1 MKTHDTPTAVSR
13 TDTEDS
19 MNRCISPGWRLA
31 AIVLVGLNLRP
42 ALAAVGP
49 LLDMIQRATG
59 IGDGAASLLT
69 TIPILLMGVGALS
82 ARRLQRVTGI
92 AGGVWLGVVLIGFAC
107 ASRIGAQHAWV
118 LLASACCAG
127 IGIAM
132 VQALL
137 PGFVKTHFATRI
149 GGSMGVYSTSIM
161 GGAVLA
167 SVVAPFAAARWGWL
181 AALAGWVL
189 PAALAALA
197 WPLASRDGDAP
208 APGAALP
215 AWAAASTSM
224 AHARPS
230 RSPRAWRLAVFFGI
244 ATGAYTL
251 VLAWLPPYYMRLGW
265 SPTAAGGLLG
275 GVTLAEVVAGLTISA
290 TIDRLPDR
298 RPALHAAI
306 ASLLAGLL
314 VMLAAPQALALPA
327 ALLLGAGIGALF
339 PLSLIVTVDH
349 AATPADAA
357 SLTGFVQGV
366 GYLIAGLFPFAA
378 GVVRQHLAD
387 LSPAWVAM
395 ACLCVVLFA
404 LAAGF
409 APKFARR
416 VAGA

>member
-1 MKTHDTPTAVSR
+1 
-13 TDTEDS
+13 
-19 MNRCISPGWRLA
+19 MNRFTSPGWRLA

-69 TIPILLMGVGALS
+69 TIPILLMGLGALS

-92 AGGVWLGVVLIGFAC
+92 AGGVWLGVALIGLAC
-107 ASRIGAQHAWV
+107 VSRIGAQHAW
-118 LLASACCAG
+118 LLLVSACCAG
-127 IGIAM
+127 VGIAM

-137 PGFVKTHFATRI
+137 PGFVKAHFATRV
-149 GGSMGVYSTSIM
+149 GGAMGVYSTSIM

-181 AALAGWVL
+181 AALAGWAL
-189 PAALAALA
+189 PAAVAALA
-197 WPLASRDGDAP
+197 WPLASRGGDALAAGP
-208 APGAALP
+208 AS
-215 AWAAASTSM
+215 AST
-224 AHARPS
+224 AQPS
-230 RSPRAWRLAVFFGI
+230 RSPRAWRLALFFGI

-265 SPTAAGGLLG
+265 SPTAAGSLLG

-306 ASLLAGLL
+306 ASLFVGLL
-314 VMLAAPQALALPA
+314 VTLAAPETLALPA

-387 LSPAWVAM
+387 LTPAWVVM

-409 APKFARR
+409 APRFARQ
-416 VAGA
+416 VASA

>member
-1 MKTHDTPTAVSR
+1 
-13 TDTEDS
+13 
-19 MNRCISPGWRLA
+19 MNRFTSPGWRLA

-69 TIPILLMGVGALS
+69 TIPILLMGLGALS

-92 AGGVWLGVVLIGFAC
+92 AGGVWLGVALIGLAC
-107 ASRIGAQHAWV
+107 VSRVGAQHAWL

-127 IGIAM
+127 VGIAM

-137 PGFVKTHFATRI
+137 PGFVKAHFATRI
-149 GGSMGVYSTSIM
+149 GGAMGVYSTSIM

-181 AALAGWVL
+181 AALAGWAL
-189 PAALAALA
+189 PAAVAALA
-197 WPLASRDGDAP
+197 WPLASRGGNMFAAGP
-208 APGAALP
+208 ASA
-215 AWAAASTSM
+215 T
-224 AHARPS
+224 HARPS
-230 RSPRAWRLAVFFGI
+230 RSTRAWRLALFFGI

-265 SPTAAGGLLG
+265 SPTAAGSLLG

-306 ASLLAGLL
+306 ASLFVGLL
-314 VMLAAPQALALPA
+314 VMLAAPEALALPA
-327 ALLLGAGIGALF
+327 ALLMGAGIGALF

-357 SLTGFVQGV
+357 SLTGFVQGI

-378 GVVRQHLAD
+378 GIVRQHLAD
-387 LSPAWVAM
+387 LTPAWVAM
-395 ACLCVVLFA
+395 ACLCVALFA

-409 APKFARR
+409 APRLARR
-416 VAGA
+416 VARA

>member
-1 MKTHDTPTAVSR
+1 MSC
-13 TDTEDS
+13 TDIEGHS
-19 MNRCISPGWRLA
+19 IMNRSTSPGWRLA
-31 AIVLVGLNLRP
+31 AVVLVGLNLRP
-42 ALAAVGP
+42 ALAAIGP

-69 TIPILLMGVGALS
+69 TIPILLMGLGALG
-82 ARRLQRVTGI
+82 ARWLQRVTGI
-92 AGGVWLGVVLIGFAC
+92 AGGVWLGVVLIGLAC
-107 ASRIGAQHAWV
+107 ASRFGAQHAWL
-118 LLASACCAG
+118 LLASAGCAG

-137 PGFVKTHFATRI
+137 PGFVKAHFATRI
-149 GGSMGVYSTSIM
+149 GGAMGVYSTSIM

-167 SVVAPFAAARWGWL
+167 SVVAPFAAARWSWL
-181 AALAGWVL
+181 VALAGWAL
-189 PAALAALA
+189 PAAVAALA
-197 WPLASRDGDAP
+197 WPLTSRGGDAP
-208 APGAALP
+208 ASGPTAAP
-215 AWAAASTSM
+215 PM
-224 AHARPS
+224 QARPS
-230 RSPRAWRLAVFFGI
+230 RSPRAWRLAMFFGI

-265 SPTAAGGLLG
+265 SPTAAGSLLG
-275 GVTLAEVVAGLTISA
+275 GVTLAEVVAGLAISA

-306 ASLLAGLL
+306 ASLFAGLL
-314 VMLAAPQALALPA
+314 VMLAAPDTLAMPA

-366 GYLIAGLFPFAA
+366 GYLVAGLFPFAA
-378 GVVRQHLAD
+378 GIVRQHLAD
-387 LSPAWVAM
+387 LTPAWIAM

-409 APKFARR
+409 APQFARR
-416 VAGA
+416 VARA

>member
-1 MKTHDTPTAVSR
+1 
-13 TDTEDS
+13 
-19 MNRCISPGWRLA
+19 MNRFTSPGWRLA

-42 ALAAVGP
+42 ALAAIGP

-69 TIPILLMGVGALS
+69 TIPILLMGLGALS

-92 AGGVWLGVVLIGFAC
+92 VGGVWLGVALIGVAC
-107 ASRIGAQHAWV
+107 ASRIGAQHAWL

-127 IGIAM
+127 LGIAM

-137 PGFVKTHFATRI
+137 PGFVKAHFATRI
-149 GGSMGVYSTSIM
+149 GGAMGVYSTSIM

-167 SVVAPFAAARWGWL
+167 SVVAPFAAARWGWPV
-181 AALAGWVL
+181 ALAGWAL
-189 PAALAALA
+189 PAAVAALA
-197 WPLASRDGDAP
+197 WPLASRGGDAWVSVP
-208 APGAALP
+208 TS
-215 AWAAASTSM
+215 ASM
-224 AHARPS
+224 VQARPS
-230 RSPRAWRLAVFFGI
+230 RSPRAWRLALFFGI

-265 SPTAAGGLLG
+265 SPTAAGSLLG
-275 GVTLAEVVAGLTISA
+275 GVTLAEVVAGLAVSA

-327 ALLLGAGIGALF
+327 ALLMGAGIGALF

-378 GVVRQHLAD
+378 GIVRQRLAD

-404 LAAGF
+404 LATGF
-409 APKFARR
+409 APRFARR
-416 VAGA
+416 VARA

>member
-1 MKTHDTPTAVSR
+1 
-13 TDTEDS
+13 
-19 MNRCISPGWRLA
+19 MNRFTSPGWRLA

-49 LLDMIQRATG
+49 LLDMIQCATG

-69 TIPILLMGVGALS
+69 TIPILLMGLGALS
-82 ARRLQRVTGI
+82 ARRLQRLTGI
-92 AGGVWLGVVLIGFAC
+92 AGGVWLGVALIGLAC
-107 ASRIGAQHAWV
+107 ASRVGAQHAWL

-127 IGIAM
+127 VGIAM

-137 PGFVKTHFATRI
+137 PGFVKAHFATRI
-149 GGSMGVYSTSIM
+149 GGAMGVYSTSIM

-167 SVVAPFAAARWGWL
+167 SVIAPFAAARWGWL
-181 AALAGWVL
+181 AALAGWAL

-197 WPLASRDGDAP
+197 WPLASRDGDALAAGP
-208 APGAALP
+208 A
-215 AWAAASTSM
+215 SVSN
-224 AHARPS
+224 ARPS
-230 RSPRAWRLAVFFGI
+230 RSPRAWRLALFFGI

-265 SPTAAGGLLG
+265 SPTAAGSLLG

-306 ASLLAGLL
+306 ASLFVGLL
-314 VMLAAPQALALPA
+314 VMLAAPEALALPA
-327 ALLLGAGIGALF
+327 ALLVGTGIGALF

-357 SLTGFVQGV
+357 SLTGFVQGI

-387 LSPAWVAM
+387 LTPAWIAM
-395 ACLCVVLFA
+395 ACLCVALFV

-409 APKFARR
+409 APKRVRQMAR
-416 VAGA
+416 A

>member
-1 MKTHDTPTAVSR
+1 MISFT
-13 TDTEDS
+13 
-19 MNRCISPGWRLA
+19 SPGWRLA

-59 IGDGAASLLT
+59 IGDSAASLLT
-69 TIPILLMGVGALS
+69 TIPILLMGLGALG
-82 ARRLQRVTGI
+82 ARRLQRMTGI
-92 AGGVWLGVVLIGFAC
+92 AGGVWVGVALIGLAC
-107 ASRIGAQHAWV
+107 VSRAGAQHAWL

-127 IGIAM
+127 LGIAM

-137 PGFVKTHFATRI
+137 PGFVKAHFAARI
-149 GGSMGVYSTSIM
+149 GGAMGVYSTSIM

-167 SVVAPFAAARWGWL
+167 SVVAPLVAARWGWQV
-181 AALAGWVL
+181 ALAGWAL
-189 PAALAALA
+189 PAAIAAVAWSFAGRGGDASAPTASSALA
-197 WPLASRDGDAP
+197 SAP
-208 APGAALP
+208 VPQGG
-215 AWAAASTSM
+215 
-224 AHARPS
+224 PS
-230 RSPRAWRLAVFFGI
+230 RSPRAWRLALFFGI

-265 SPTAAGGLLG
+265 SATAAGSLLG
-275 GVTLAEVVAGLTISA
+275 GVTLAEVVAGLAISA
-290 TIDRLPDR
+290 TIDRFPDR

-378 GVVRQHLAD
+378 GVVRQQLAD
-387 LSPAWVAM
+387 LSPAWIAM

-409 APKFARR
+409 APTFARR
-416 VAGA
+416 VARA

>member
-1 MKTHDTPTAVSR
+1 MKRFT
-13 TDTEDS
+13 
-19 MNRCISPGWRLA
+19 SPGWRLA

-69 TIPILLMGVGALS
+69 TIPILLMGLGALS
-82 ARRLQRVTGI
+82 ARRLQRITGI
-92 AGGVWLGVVLIGFAC
+92 AGGVWLGVALIGLAC
-107 ASRIGAQHAWV
+107 ASRVGAQHAWL

-127 IGIAM
+127 VGIAM

-137 PGFVKTHFATRI
+137 PGFVKAHFATRV
-149 GGSMGVYSTSIM
+149 GGAMGVYSTSIM

-181 AALAGWVL
+181 AALAGWAL

-197 WPLASRDGDAP
+197 WPLASRGGDALAGGP
-208 APGAALP
+208 V
-215 AWAAASTSM
+215 SVSN
-224 AHARPS
+224 ARPS
-230 RSPRAWRLAVFFGI
+230 RSPRAWRLALFFGI

-265 SPTAAGGLLG
+265 SPTAAGSLLG

-306 ASLLAGLL
+306 ASLFVGLL
-314 VMLAAPQALALPA
+314 VMLAAPEALALPA
-327 ALLLGAGIGALF
+327 ALLVGAGIGALF

-349 AATPADAA
+349 AVTPADAA

-378 GVVRQHLAD
+378 GIVRQHLAD
-387 LSPAWVAM
+387 LTPAWIAM
-395 ACLCVVLFA
+395 ACLCVVLFV
-404 LAAGF
+404 LASGF
-409 APKFARR
+409 APKLARH
-416 VAGA
+416 VARA

>member
-1 MKTHDTPTAVSR
+1 
-13 TDTEDS
+13 
-19 MNRCISPGWRLA
+19 MNRFTSPGWRLA

-69 TIPILLMGVGALS
+69 TIPILLMGLGALS

-92 AGGVWLGVVLIGFAC
+92 AGGVWLGVALIGLAC
-107 ASRIGAQHAWV
+107 VSRIGAQHAWL

-127 IGIAM
+127 VGIAL

-137 PGFVKTHFATRI
+137 PGFVKAHFATRI
-149 GGSMGVYSTSIM
+149 GGAMGVYSTSIM

-181 AALAGWVL
+181 AALAGWAL
-189 PAALAALA
+189 PAAVAALA
-197 WPLASRDGDAP
+197 WPLASRGGNTLAAGP
-208 APGAALP
+208 ASA
-215 AWAAASTSM
+215 T
-224 AHARPS
+224 HARPS
-230 RSPRAWRLAVFFGI
+230 RSPRAWRLALFFGI

-251 VLAWLPPYYMRLGW
+251 VLAWLPSYYMRLGW
-265 SPTAAGGLLG
+265 SPTAAGSLLG

-306 ASLLAGLL
+306 ASLFVGLL
-314 VMLAAPQALALPA
+314 VMLAAPEALALPA
-327 ALLLGAGIGALF
+327 ALLMGAGIGALF

-357 SLTGFVQGV
+357 SLTGFVQGI

-378 GVVRQHLAD
+378 GIVRQHLAD
-387 LSPAWVAM
+387 LTPAWVAM
-395 ACLCVVLFA
+395 ACLCVALFA

-409 APKFARR
+409 APRLARR
-416 VAGA
+416 VARA

>member
-1 MKTHDTPTAVSR
+1 
-13 TDTEDS
+13 
-19 MNRCISPGWRLA
+19 MNRFTSPGWRLA
-31 AIVLVGLNLRP
+31 VIVLVGLNLRP

-49 LLDMIQRATG
+49 LLDMIQRTTG

-69 TIPILLMGVGALS
+69 TIPILLMGLGALG

-92 AGGVWLGVVLIGFAC
+92 AGGVWLGVALIGLAC
-107 ASRIGAQHAWV
+107 ASRIGARHAWL

-127 IGIAM
+127 VGIAM

-137 PGFVKTHFATRI
+137 PGFVKAHFATRI
-149 GGSMGVYSTSIM
+149 GGAMGVYSTSIM

-181 AALAGWVL
+181 AALAGWAL
-189 PAALAALA
+189 PAAVAALA
-197 WPLASRDGDAP
+197 WPLASRGGDGFATGP
-208 APGAALP
+208 V
-215 AWAAASTSM
+215 STSN
-224 AHARPS
+224 ARPS
-230 RSPRAWRLAVFFGI
+230 RSARAWRLALFFGI

-265 SPTAAGGLLG
+265 SPTAAGSLLG
-275 GVTLAEVVAGLTISA
+275 GVTLAEVIAGLTISA

-306 ASLLAGLL
+306 ASLFAGLL
-314 VMLAAPQALALPA
+314 AMLAAPDAFALPA

-366 GYLIAGLFPFAA
+366 GYLVAGLFPFAA
-378 GVVRQHLAD
+378 GLVRQHLAD
-387 LSPAWVAM
+387 LTPAWIAM
-395 ACLCVVLFA
+395 ACLCVALFA

-409 APKFARR
+409 APRLARQTAR
-416 VAGA
+416 A

>member
-1 MKTHDTPTAVSR
+1 
-13 TDTEDS
+13 
-19 MNRCISPGWRLA
+19 MNRFTSPGWRLA

-69 TIPILLMGVGALS
+69 TIPILLMGLGALS

-92 AGGVWLGVVLIGFAC
+92 AGGVWLGVALIGLAC
-107 ASRIGAQHAWV
+107 VSRIGAQHAWL

-127 IGIAM
+127 VGIAM

-137 PGFVKTHFATRI
+137 PGFVKAHFATRI
-149 GGSMGVYSTSIM
+149 GGAMGVYSTSIM

-181 AALAGWVL
+181 AALAGWAL
-189 PAALAALA
+189 PAAVAALA
-197 WPLASRDGDAP
+197 WPLASRGGNTLAAGP
-208 APGAALP
+208 ASA
-215 AWAAASTSM
+215 T
-224 AHARPS
+224 HARPS
-230 RSPRAWRLAVFFGI
+230 RSPRAWRLALFFGI

-265 SPTAAGGLLG
+265 SPTAAGSLLG

-306 ASLLAGLL
+306 ASLFVGLL
-314 VMLAAPQALALPA
+314 VMLAAPEALALPA
-327 ALLLGAGIGALF
+327 ALLMGAGIGALF

-357 SLTGFVQGV
+357 SLTGFVQGI

-378 GVVRQHLAD
+378 GIVRQHLAD
-387 LSPAWVAM
+387 LTPAWVAM
-395 ACLCVVLFA
+395 ACLCVALFA

-409 APKFARR
+409 APRLARR
-416 VAGA
+416 VASA

>member
-1 MKTHDTPTAVSR
+1 
-13 TDTEDS
+13 
-19 MNRCISPGWRLA
+19 MNRFTSPGWRLA
-31 AIVLVGLNLRP
+31 VIVLVGLNLRP

-49 LLDMIQRATG
+49 LLDMIQRTTG

-69 TIPILLMGVGALS
+69 TIPILLMGLGALG
-82 ARRLQRVTGI
+82 ARRLQRATGI
-92 AGGVWLGVVLIGFAC
+92 AGGVWLGVALIGLAC
-107 ASRIGAQHAWV
+107 ASRIGAQHAWL

-127 IGIAM
+127 VGIAM

-137 PGFVKTHFATRI
+137 PGFVKAHFATRI
-149 GGSMGVYSTSIM
+149 GGAMGVYSTSIM

-181 AALAGWVL
+181 AALAGWAL
-189 PAALAALA
+189 PAAVAALA
-197 WPLASRDGDAP
+197 WPLASRGGDGF
-208 APGAALP
+208 AAGP
-215 AWAAASTSM
+215 VSTSN
-224 AHARPS
+224 ARPS
-230 RSPRAWRLAVFFGI
+230 RSARAWRLALFFGI

-265 SPTAAGGLLG
+265 SPTAAGSLLG
-275 GVTLAEVVAGLTISA
+275 GVTLAEVIAGLTISA

-306 ASLLAGLL
+306 ASLFAGLL
-314 VMLAAPQALALPA
+314 AMLAAPDAFALPA

-378 GVVRQHLAD
+378 GLVRQHLAD
-387 LSPAWVAM
+387 LTPAWIAM
-395 ACLCVVLFA
+395 ACLCVALFA

-409 APKFARR
+409 APRLARQAAR
-416 VAGA
+416 A

>member
-1 MKTHDTPTAVSR
+1 FT
-13 TDTEDS
+13 
-19 MNRCISPGWRLA
+19 SPGWRLA

-59 IGDGAASLLT
+59 MSDGAASLLT
-69 TIPILLMGVGALS
+69 TIPVLLMGLGALS

-92 AGGVWLGVVLIGFAC
+92 AGGVWIGVALIGLAC
-107 ASRIGAQHAWV
+107 VARIGAQHAWL

-137 PGFVKTHFATRI
+137 PGFVKAHFATRI
-149 GGSMGVYSTSIM
+149 GGAMGVYSTSIM

-181 AALAGWVL
+181 VALAGWAL
-189 PAALAALA
+189 PAVVAALA
-197 WPLASRDGDAP
+197 WPLASRGGDALAAGP
-208 APGAALP
+208 AS
-215 AWAAASTSM
+215 AS
-224 AHARPS
+224 HAQPS
-230 RSPRAWRLAVFFGI
+230 RSPRAWRLALFFGI

-265 SPTAAGGLLG
+265 SPTAAGSLLG

-290 TIDRLPDR
+290 VIDRLPDR

-306 ASLLAGLL
+306 ASLLIGLL
-314 VMLAAPQALALPA
+314 VMLAAPEALALPA

-357 SLTGFVQGV
+357 SLTGFVQGI

-387 LSPAWVAM
+387 LMPAWVAM
-395 ACLCVVLFA
+395 ACLCVVLFV
-404 LAAGF
+404 LAVGF
-409 APKFARR
+409 APRLARR
-416 VAGA
+416 VASA

>member
-1 MKTHDTPTAVSR
+1 
-13 TDTEDS
+13 
-19 MNRCISPGWRLA
+19 MNRFTSPGWRLA

-69 TIPILLMGVGALS
+69 TIPILLMGLGALS

-92 AGGVWLGVVLIGFAC
+92 AGGVWLGVALIGLAC
-107 ASRIGAQHAWV
+107 ASRVGAQHAWL

-127 IGIAM
+127 VGIAM

-137 PGFVKTHFATRI
+137 PGFVKAHFATRI
-149 GGSMGVYSTSIM
+149 GGAMGVYSTSIM

-181 AALAGWVL
+181 AALAGWAL
-189 PAALAALA
+189 PAAVAALA
-197 WPLASRDGDAP
+197 WPLASRGGNTLAAGP
-208 APGAALP
+208 ASA
-215 AWAAASTSM
+215 T
-224 AHARPS
+224 HARPS
-230 RSPRAWRLAVFFGI
+230 RSPRAWRLALFFGI

-265 SPTAAGGLLG
+265 SPTAAGSLLG

-290 TIDRLPDR
+290 TIDRLSDR

-306 ASLLAGLL
+306 ASLFVGLL
-314 VMLAAPQALALPA
+314 VMLAAPEALALPA
-327 ALLLGAGIGALF
+327 ALLMGAGIGALF

-357 SLTGFVQGV
+357 SLTGFVQGI

-378 GVVRQHLAD
+378 GIVRQHLAD
-387 LSPAWVAM
+387 LTPAWVAM
-395 ACLCVVLFA
+395 ACLCVALFA

-409 APKFARR
+409 APRLARR
-416 VAGA
+416 VASA

>member
-1 MKTHDTPTAVSR
+1 
-13 TDTEDS
+13 
-19 MNRCISPGWRLA
+19 MNRSTSPGWRLA
-31 AIVLVGLNLRP
+31 AVVLVGLNLRP
-42 ALAAVGP
+42 ALAAIGP

-69 TIPILLMGVGALS
+69 TIPILLMGLGALG
-82 ARRLQRVTGI
+82 ARWLQRVTGI
-92 AGGVWLGVVLIGFAC
+92 AGGVWLGVVLIGLAC
-107 ASRIGAQHAWV
+107 ASRFGAQHAWL
-118 LLASACCAG
+118 LLASAGCAG

-137 PGFVKTHFATRI
+137 PGFVKAHFATRI
-149 GGSMGVYSTSIM
+149 GGAMGVYSTSIM

-167 SVVAPFAAARWGWL
+167 SVVAPFAAARWSWL
-181 AALAGWVL
+181 VALAGWAL
-189 PAALAALA
+189 PAAVAALA
-197 WPLASRDGDAP
+197 WPLTSRGGDAP
-208 APGAALP
+208 ASGPTAAP
-215 AWAAASTSM
+215 PM
-224 AHARPS
+224 QARPS
-230 RSPRAWRLAVFFGI
+230 RSPRAWRLAMFFGI

-265 SPTAAGGLLG
+265 SPTAAGSLLG
-275 GVTLAEVVAGLTISA
+275 GVTLAEVVAGLAISA

-306 ASLLAGLL
+306 ASLFAGLL
-314 VMLAAPQALALPA
+314 VMLAAPDTLAMPA

-366 GYLIAGLFPFAA
+366 GYLVAGLFPFAA
-378 GVVRQHLAD
+378 GIVRQHLAD
-387 LSPAWVAM
+387 LTPAWIAM

-409 APKFARR
+409 APQFARR
-416 VAGA
+416 VARA

>member
-1 MKTHDTPTAVSR
+1 
-13 TDTEDS
+13 
-19 MNRCISPGWRLA
+19 MNRFASPGWRLA

-42 ALAAVGP
+42 ALAAIGP

-69 TIPILLMGVGALS
+69 TIPILLMGLGALS
-82 ARRLQRVTGI
+82 ARRLQRATGI
-92 AGGVWLGVVLIGFAC
+92 VGGVWLGVALIGFAC
-107 ASRIGAQHAWV
+107 ASRIGAQHAWL

-127 IGIAM
+127 LGIAM

-137 PGFVKTHFATRI
+137 PGFVKAHFATRI
-149 GGSMGVYSTSIM
+149 GGAMGVYSTSIM

-181 AALAGWVL
+181 VALAGWAL

-197 WPLASRDGDAP
+197 WPLASRGGDAWVSGP
-208 APGAALP
+208 TS
-215 AWAAASTSM
+215 ASM
-224 AHARPS
+224 VQARPS
-230 RSPRAWRLAVFFGI
+230 RSPRAWRLALFFGI

-265 SPTAAGGLLG
+265 SPTAAGSLLG
-275 GVTLAEVVAGLTISA
+275 GVTLAEVVAGLAVSA

-327 ALLLGAGIGALF
+327 ALLMGAGIGALF

-378 GVVRQHLAD
+378 GIVRQHLAD

-404 LAAGF
+404 LATGF
-409 APKFARR
+409 APRFARR
-416 VAGA
+416 VARA

>member
-1 MKTHDTPTAVSR
+1 
-13 TDTEDS
+13 
-19 MNRCISPGWRLA
+19 MNRFISPGWRLA
-31 AIVLVGLNLRP
+31 AVVLVGLNLRP
-42 ALAAVGP
+42 ALAAIGP

-69 TIPILLMGVGALS
+69 TIPILLMGLGALS
-82 ARRLQRVTGI
+82 ARRLQRLTGI
-92 AGGVWLGVVLIGFAC
+92 AGGVWLGVALIALAC
-107 ASRIGAQHAWV
+107 ASRVGAQHAWL

-127 IGIAM
+127 VGIAM

-137 PGFVKTHFATRI
+137 PGFVKAHFATRI
-149 GGSMGVYSTSIM
+149 GGAMGVYSTSIM

-167 SVVAPFAAARWGWL
+167 SVVAPFAAVRWGWL
-181 AALAGWVL
+181 AALAGWAL

-197 WPLASRDGDAP
+197 WPLASRGGDALASGP
-208 APGAALP
+208 VSVSGAQ
-215 AWAAASTSM
+215 
-224 AHARPS
+224 PS
-230 RSPRAWRLAVFFGI
+230 RSPRAWRLALFFGI

-251 VLAWLPPYYMRLGW
+251 VLAWLPPYYTRLGW
-265 SPTAAGGLLG
+265 SPTAAGSLLG
-275 GVTLAEVVAGLTISA
+275 GVTFAEVVAGLTVSA

-306 ASLLAGLL
+306 ASLLVGLL
-314 VMLAAPQALALPA
+314 VMLAAPDALALPA

-357 SLTGFVQGV
+357 SLTGFVQGI

-378 GVVRQHLAD
+378 GIARQHLAD
-387 LSPAWVAM
+387 LTPAWIAM
-395 ACLCVVLFA
+395 ACLCIALFA

-409 APKFARR
+409 APKQMRQIAR
-416 VAGA
+416 A

>member
-1 MKTHDTPTAVSR
+1 
-13 TDTEDS
+13 
-19 MNRCISPGWRLA
+19 MNRFTSPGWRLA

-69 TIPILLMGVGALS
+69 TIPILLMGLGALS

-92 AGGVWLGVVLIGFAC
+92 AGGVWLGVALIGLAC
-107 ASRIGAQHAWV
+107 ASRVGAQHAWL

-127 IGIAM
+127 VGIAM

-137 PGFVKTHFATRI
+137 PGFVKAHFATRI
-149 GGSMGVYSTSIM
+149 GGAMGVYSTSIM

-181 AALAGWVL
+181 AALAGWAL
-189 PAALAALA
+189 PAAVAALA
-197 WPLASRDGDAP
+197 WPLASRGGNTLAAGP
-208 APGAALP
+208 ASA
-215 AWAAASTSM
+215 TQ
-224 AHARPS
+224 ARPS
-230 RSPRAWRLAVFFGI
+230 RSPRAWRLALFFGI

-265 SPTAAGGLLG
+265 SPTAAGSLLG

-290 TIDRLPDR
+290 TIDRLSDR

-306 ASLLAGLL
+306 ASLFVGLL
-314 VMLAAPQALALPA
+314 VMLAAPEALALPA
-327 ALLLGAGIGALF
+327 ALLMGAGIGALF

-357 SLTGFVQGV
+357 SLTGFVQGI

-378 GVVRQHLAD
+378 GIVRQHLAD
-387 LSPAWVAM
+387 LTPAWVAM
-395 ACLCVVLFA
+395 ACLCVALFA

-409 APKFARR
+409 APRLARR
-416 VAGA
+416 VASA

>member
-1 MKTHDTPTAVSR
+1 
-13 TDTEDS
+13 
-19 MNRCISPGWRLA
+19 MNRFTSPGWRLA

-69 TIPILLMGVGALS
+69 TIPILLMGLGALS

-92 AGGVWLGVVLIGFAC
+92 AGGVWLGVALIGLAC
-107 ASRIGAQHAWV
+107 VSRIGAQHAWL

-127 IGIAM
+127 VGIAM

-137 PGFVKTHFATRI
+137 PGFVKAHFATRI
-149 GGSMGVYSTSIM
+149 GGAMGVYSTSIM

-181 AALAGWVL
+181 TALAGWAL
-189 PAALAALA
+189 PAAMAALA
-197 WPLASRDGDAP
+197 WPLASRGGNTLAAGP
-208 APGAALP
+208 ASA
-215 AWAAASTSM
+215 T
-224 AHARPS
+224 HARPS
-230 RSPRAWRLAVFFGI
+230 RSPRAWRLALFFGI

-265 SPTAAGGLLG
+265 SPTAAGSLLG

-306 ASLLAGLL
+306 ASLFVGLL
-314 VMLAAPQALALPA
+314 VMLAAPEALALPA
-327 ALLLGAGIGALF
+327 ALLMGAGIGALF

-357 SLTGFVQGV
+357 SLTGFVQGI

-378 GVVRQHLAD
+378 GIVRQHLAD
-387 LSPAWVAM
+387 LTPAWVAM
-395 ACLCVVLFA
+395 ACLCVALFA

-409 APKFARR
+409 APRLARR
-416 VAGA
+416 VARA

>member
-1 MKTHDTPTAVSR
+1 
-13 TDTEDS
+13 
-19 MNRCISPGWRLA
+19 MNRFTSPGWRLA

-69 TIPILLMGVGALS
+69 TIPILLMGLGALS

-92 AGGVWLGVVLIGFAC
+92 AGGVWLGVALIGLAC
-107 ASRIGAQHAWV
+107 VSRVGAQHAWL

-127 IGIAM
+127 VGIAM

-137 PGFVKTHFATRI
+137 PGFVKAHFATRI
-149 GGSMGVYSTSIM
+149 GGAMGVYSTSIM

-181 AALAGWVL
+181 AALAGWAL
-189 PAALAALA
+189 PAAVAALA
-197 WPLASRDGDAP
+197 WPLASRGGNTLAAGP
-208 APGAALP
+208 ASA
-215 AWAAASTSM
+215 T
-224 AHARPS
+224 HARPS
-230 RSPRAWRLAVFFGI
+230 RSPRAWRLALFFGI

-265 SPTAAGGLLG
+265 SPTAAGSLLG

-306 ASLLAGLL
+306 ASLFVGLL
-314 VMLAAPQALALPA
+314 VMLAAPEALALPA

-357 SLTGFVQGV
+357 SLTGFVQGI

-378 GVVRQHLAD
+378 GIVRQHLAN
-387 LSPAWVAM
+387 LTPAWVAM
-395 ACLCVVLFA
+395 ACLCVALFA

-409 APKFARR
+409 APRLARR
-416 VAGA
+416 VARA

>member
-1 MKTHDTPTAVSR
+1 
-13 TDTEDS
+13 
-19 MNRCISPGWRLA
+19 MNRFTSPGWRLA

-69 TIPILLMGVGALS
+69 TIPILLMGLGALS

-92 AGGVWLGVVLIGFAC
+92 AGGVWLGVALIGVAC
-107 ASRIGAQHAWV
+107 ASRVGAQHAWL

-127 IGIAM
+127 VGIAM

-137 PGFVKTHFATRI
+137 PGFVKAHFATRI
-149 GGSMGVYSTSIM
+149 GGAMGVYSTSIM

-181 AALAGWVL
+181 AALAGWAL
-189 PAALAALA
+189 PAAVAALA
-197 WPLASRDGDAP
+197 WPLASRGGNTLAAGP
-208 APGAALP
+208 ASA
-215 AWAAASTSM
+215 T
-224 AHARPS
+224 HARPS
-230 RSPRAWRLAVFFGI
+230 RSPRAWRLALFFGI

-265 SPTAAGGLLG
+265 SPTAAGSLLG

-306 ASLLAGLL
+306 ASLFVGLL
-314 VMLAAPQALALPA
+314 VMLAAPEALALPA
-327 ALLLGAGIGALF
+327 ALLMGAGIGALF

-349 AATPADAA
+349 AATPSDAA
-357 SLTGFVQGV
+357 SLTGFVQGI

-378 GVVRQHLAD
+378 GIVRQHLAD
-387 LSPAWVAM
+387 LTPAWVAM
-395 ACLCVVLFA
+395 ACLCVALFA

-409 APKFARR
+409 APRLARR
-416 VAGA
+416 VASA

>member
-1 MKTHDTPTAVSR
+1 
-13 TDTEDS
+13 
-19 MNRCISPGWRLA
+19 MNRFTSPGWRLA

-69 TIPILLMGVGALS
+69 TIPILLMGLGALS

-92 AGGVWLGVVLIGFAC
+92 AGGVWLGVALIGLAC
-107 ASRIGAQHAWV
+107 VSRIGAQHAWL

-127 IGIAM
+127 VGIAM

-137 PGFVKTHFATRI
+137 PGFVKAHFATRV
-149 GGSMGVYSTSIM
+149 GGAMGVYSTSIM

-181 AALAGWVL
+181 AALAGWAL
-189 PAALAALA
+189 PAAVAALA
-197 WPLASRDGDAP
+197 WPLAGRGGDAL
-208 APGAALP
+208 AAGP
-215 AWAAASTSM
+215 AAAST
-224 AHARPS
+224 AQPS
-230 RSPRAWRLAVFFGI
+230 RSPRAWRLALFFGI

-265 SPTAAGGLLG
+265 SPTAAGSLLG

-306 ASLLAGLL
+306 ASLFVGLL
-314 VMLAAPQALALPA
+314 AMLAAPEALALPA

-349 AATPADAA
+349 AATPVEAA

-387 LSPAWVAM
+387 LTPAWVAM

-409 APKFARR
+409 APRLARQ
-416 VAGA
+416 VARA

>member
-1 MKTHDTPTAVSR
+1 
-13 TDTEDS
+13 
-19 MNRCISPGWRLA
+19 MNRFTSPGWRLA

-42 ALAAVGP
+42 ALAAIGP

-69 TIPILLMGVGALS
+69 TIPILLMGLGALS

-92 AGGVWLGVVLIGFAC
+92 VGGVWLGVALIGFAC
-107 ASRIGAQHAWV
+107 ASRIGAQHAWL

-127 IGIAM
+127 LGIAM

-137 PGFVKTHFATRI
+137 PGFVKAHFATRI
-149 GGSMGVYSTSIM
+149 GGAMGVYSTSIM

-181 AALAGWVL
+181 VALAGWAL

-197 WPLASRDGDAP
+197 WSLASRGGDAWVSGP
-208 APGAALP
+208 TS
-215 AWAAASTSM
+215 ASM
-224 AHARPS
+224 VQARPS
-230 RSPRAWRLAVFFGI
+230 RSPRAWRLALFFGI

-265 SPTAAGGLLG
+265 SPTAAGSLLG
-275 GVTLAEVVAGLTISA
+275 GVTLAEVVAGLAVSA

-327 ALLLGAGIGALF
+327 ALLMGAGIGALF

-357 SLTGFVQGV
+357 SLMGFVQGV

-378 GVVRQHLAD
+378 GIVRQHLAD

-404 LAAGF
+404 LATGF
-409 APKFARR
+409 APRFARR
-416 VAGA
+416 VARA

>member
-1 MKTHDTPTAVSR
+1 MHRFTS
-13 TDTEDS
+13 S
-19 MNRCISPGWRLA
+19 GWRLA

-59 IGDGAASLLT
+59 IGDSTASLLT
-69 TIPILLMGVGALS
+69 TIPIVLMGLGALC
-82 ARRLQRVTGI
+82 ARQLQRATGI
-92 AGGVWLGVVLIGFAC
+92 AGGVSLGIALIGIAC
-107 ASRIGAQHAWV
+107 AARVGAQQAWL

-137 PGFVKTHFATRI
+137 PGFVKANFATRV
-149 GGSMGVYSTSIM
+149 GGVMGIYSTSIM

-167 SVVAPFAAARWGWL
+167 SVAAPLVAARWGWL
-181 AALAGWVL
+181 AALAGWAL
-189 PAALAALA
+189 PAVVAALA
-197 WPLASRDGDAP
+197 WPVASRGGTAI
-208 APGAALP
+208 
-215 AWAAASTSM
+215 AAASTLG
-224 AHARPS
+224 ARPS
-230 RSPRAWRLAVFFGI
+230 RSPRAWRLALFFGI

-265 SPTAAGGLLG
+265 SPAAAGGLLG
-275 GVTLAEVVAGLTISA
+275 GVTLAEVVAGLTVSA
-290 TIDRLPDR
+290 TIDRVPDR
-298 RPALHAAI
+298 RPALLAAI
-306 ASLLAGLL
+306 AALFAGLVL
-314 VMLAAPQALALPA
+314 MLAAPQALALPV
-327 ALLLGAGIGALF
+327 ALLMGAGIGALF

-387 LSPAWVAM
+387 LTPAWAAM
-395 ACLCVVLFA
+395 ACLCVVLCA

-409 APKFARR
+409 GPQVARR
-416 VAGA
+416 VARA

>member
-1 MKTHDTPTAVSR
+1 
-13 TDTEDS
+13 
-19 MNRCISPGWRLA
+19 MNRFTSPGWRLA

-42 ALAAVGP
+42 ALAAIGP

-69 TIPILLMGVGALS
+69 TIPILLMGLGALN
-82 ARRLQRVTGI
+82 ARRLQRMTGI
-92 AGGVWLGVVLIGFAC
+92 AGGVWLGVALIGLAC
-107 ASRIGAQHAWV
+107 ASRIGARHAWL

-127 IGIAM
+127 VGIAM

-137 PGFVKTHFATRI
+137 PGFVKAHFATRI
-149 GGSMGVYSTSIM
+149 GGAMGVYSTAIM

-181 AALAGWVL
+181 VALAGWAL

-197 WPLASRDGDAP
+197 WPLASRGGDP
-208 APGAALP
+208 LTSGPTSG
-215 AWAAASTSM
+215 STVQ
-224 AHARPS
+224 ARPS
-230 RSPRAWRLAVFFGI
+230 RSPRAWRLAMFFGI

-275 GVTLAEVVAGLTISA
+275 GVTLAEVVAGLAVSA

-314 VMLAAPQALALPA
+314 VMLAAPQGLALPA

-349 AATPADAA
+349 AATPAEAA
-357 SLTGFVQGV
+357 SLTGFVQGI

-378 GVVRQHLAD
+378 GIVRQRLAD

-395 ACLCVVLFA
+395 ACLCVVLFV

-409 APKFARR
+409 APRFTRHVAR
-416 VAGA
+416 A

>member
-1 MKTHDTPTAVSR
+1 
-13 TDTEDS
+13 
-19 MNRCISPGWRLA
+19 MNRFTSPGWRLA

-59 IGDGAASLLT
+59 IGDGTASLLT
-69 TIPILLMGVGALS
+69 TIPILLMGLGALG

-92 AGGVWLGVVLIGFAC
+92 AGGVWLGVALIGLAC
-107 ASRIGAQHAWV
+107 VSRIGAQHAWL

-127 IGIAM
+127 VGIAM

-137 PGFVKTHFATRI
+137 PGFVKAHFATRI
-149 GGSMGVYSTSIM
+149 GGAMGVYSTSIM

-181 AALAGWVL
+181 AALAGWAL
-189 PAALAALA
+189 PAVVAALA
-197 WPLASRDGDAP
+197 WPLASRGGDGFAAAP
-208 APGAALP
+208 
-215 AWAAASTSM
+215 ASTSN
-224 AHARPS
+224 AQPS
-230 RSPRAWRLAVFFGI
+230 RSPRAWRLALFFGI

-265 SPTAAGGLLG
+265 SPTAAGSLLG

-306 ASLLAGLL
+306 VSLLAGLL
-314 VMLAAPQALALPA
+314 VMLAAPEAFALPA

-366 GYLIAGLFPFAA
+366 GYLIAGSFPFAA
-378 GVVRQHLAD
+378 GIVRQHLAD
-387 LSPAWVAM
+387 LTPAWIAM
-395 ACLCVVLFA
+395 ASLCVVLFA

-409 APKFARR
+409 APRLARQ
-416 VAGA
+416 VARA

>member
-1 MKTHDTPTAVSR
+1 
-13 TDTEDS
+13 
-19 MNRCISPGWRLA
+19 MNRFASPAWRLA
-31 AIVLVGLNLRP
+31 AVVLVGLNLRP
-42 ALAAVGP
+42 ALAAIGP

-69 TIPILLMGVGALS
+69 TIPILLMGLGALS

-92 AGGVWLGVVLIGFAC
+92 TGGVWFGVALIGFAC
-107 ASRIGAQHAWV
+107 ASRIGAQHAWL

-127 IGIAM
+127 VGIAM

-137 PGFVKTHFATRI
+137 PGFVKAHFATRI
-149 GGSMGVYSTSIM
+149 GGAMGVYSTSIM

-181 AALAGWVL
+181 VALAGWAL
-189 PAALAALA
+189 PAAIAALA
-197 WPLASRDGDAP
+197 WPLASRGGDAL
-208 APGAALP
+208 AAGP
-215 AWAAASTSM
+215 MRAAASTSV

-230 RSPRAWRLAVFFGI
+230 RSPRAWRLAMFFGI

-251 VLAWLPPYYMRLGW
+251 VLTWLPPYYMRLGW
-265 SPTAAGGLLG
+265 SPTAAGSLLG
-275 GVTLAEVVAGLTISA
+275 GVTLAEVLAGLAISA

-306 ASLLAGLL
+306 VSLLVGLL
-314 VMLAAPQALALPA
+314 VMLAAPDALAMPA

-387 LSPAWVAM
+387 LTPAWIAM
-395 ACLCVVLFA
+395 ACLCVALFA

-409 APKFARR
+409 APRFARP
-416 VAGA
+416 VARA

>member
-1 MKTHDTPTAVSR
+1 
-13 TDTEDS
+13 
-19 MNRCISPGWRLA
+19 MNRFTSPGWRLA
-31 AIVLVGLNLRP
+31 VIVLVGLNLRP

-49 LLDMIQRATG
+49 LLDMIQRTTG

-69 TIPILLMGVGALS
+69 TIPILLMGLGALG

-92 AGGVWLGVVLIGFAC
+92 AGGVWLGVALIGLAC
-107 ASRIGAQHAWV
+107 ASRIGARHAWL

-127 IGIAM
+127 VGIAM

-137 PGFVKTHFATRI
+137 PGFVKAHFATRI
-149 GGSMGVYSTSIM
+149 GGAMGVYSTSIM

-167 SVVAPFAAARWGWL
+167 SVVAPFAAAGWGWL
-181 AALAGWVL
+181 AALAGWAL
-189 PAALAALA
+189 PAAVAALA
-197 WPLASRDGDAP
+197 WPLASRG
-208 APGAALP
+208 GGGFAAGP
-215 AWAAASTSM
+215 VSTSN
-224 AHARPS
+224 ARPS
-230 RSPRAWRLAVFFGI
+230 RSARAWRLALFFGI

-265 SPTAAGGLLG
+265 SPTAAGSLLG
-275 GVTLAEVVAGLTISA
+275 GVTLAEVIAGLTISA

-306 ASLLAGLL
+306 ASLFAGLL
-314 VMLAAPQALALPA
+314 AMLAAPDAFALPA

-366 GYLIAGLFPFAA
+366 GYLVAGLFPFAA
-378 GVVRQHLAD
+378 GLVRQHLAD
-387 LSPAWVAM
+387 LTPAWIAM
-395 ACLCVVLFA
+395 ACLCVALFA

-409 APKFARR
+409 APRLARQTAR
-416 VAGA
+416 A

>member
-1 MKTHDTPTAVSR
+1 
-13 TDTEDS
+13 
-19 MNRCISPGWRLA
+19 MNRFISPGWRLA
-31 AIVLVGLNLRP
+31 AVVLVGLNLRP
-42 ALAAVGP
+42 ALAAIGP

-69 TIPILLMGVGALS
+69 TIPILLMGLGALS
-82 ARRLQRVTGI
+82 ARRLQRLTGI
-92 AGGVWLGVVLIGFAC
+92 AGGVWFGVALIALAC
-107 ASRIGAQHAWV
+107 ASRVGAQHAWL

-127 IGIAM
+127 VGIAM

-137 PGFVKTHFATRI
+137 PGFVKAHFVTRI
-149 GGSMGVYSTSIM
+149 GGAMGVYSTSIM

-167 SVVAPFAAARWGWL
+167 SVVAPFAAVRWGWL
-181 AALAGWVL
+181 AALAGWAL

-197 WPLASRDGDAP
+197 WPLASRGGDALASGP
-208 APGAALP
+208 VSVSGAQ
-215 AWAAASTSM
+215 
-224 AHARPS
+224 PS
-230 RSPRAWRLAVFFGI
+230 RSPRAWRLALFFGI

-251 VLAWLPPYYMRLGW
+251 VLAWLPPYYTRLGW
-265 SPTAAGGLLG
+265 SPTAAGSLLG
-275 GVTLAEVVAGLTISA
+275 GVTFAEVVAGLTVSA

-306 ASLLAGLL
+306 ASLLVGLL
-314 VMLAAPQALALPA
+314 VMLAAPDALALPA

-357 SLTGFVQGV
+357 SLTGFVQGI

-378 GVVRQHLAD
+378 GIVRQHLAD
-387 LSPAWVAM
+387 LTPAWIAM
-395 ACLCVVLFA
+395 ACLCIALFA

-409 APKFARR
+409 APKQMRQIAR
-416 VAGA
+416 A

>member
-1 MKTHDTPTAVSR
+1 
-13 TDTEDS
+13 
-19 MNRCISPGWRLA
+19 MNRFTSPGWRLA

-42 ALAAVGP
+42 ALAAIGP

-69 TIPILLMGVGALS
+69 TIPILLMGLGALS
-82 ARRLQRVTGI
+82 ARRLQRMTGI
-92 AGGVWLGVVLIGFAC
+92 AGGVWLGVALIGLAC
-107 ASRIGAQHAWV
+107 ASRVGAQHAWL

-127 IGIAM
+127 VGIAM

-137 PGFVKTHFATRI
+137 PGFVKAHFATRI
-149 GGSMGVYSTSIM
+149 GGAMGVYSTSIM

-181 AALAGWVL
+181 AALAGWAL

-197 WPLASRDGDAP
+197 WPLASRGGDALAGGP
-208 APGAALP
+208 A
-215 AWAAASTSM
+215 SVSN
-224 AHARPS
+224 ARPL
-230 RSPRAWRLAVFFGI
+230 RSPRAWRLALFFGI

-265 SPTAAGGLLG
+265 SPTAAGSLLG

-306 ASLLAGLL
+306 ASLFVGLL
-314 VMLAAPQALALPA
+314 VMLAAPDALALPA

-366 GYLIAGLFPFAA
+366 GYLVAGVFPFAA
-378 GVVRQHLAD
+378 GLAREHLAD
-387 LSPAWVAM
+387 LTPAWIAM
-395 ACLCVVLFA
+395 ACLCAVLFV

-409 APKFARR
+409 APKLARH
-416 VAGA
+416 VARA

>member
-1 MKTHDTPTAVSR
+1 MKRFT
-13 TDTEDS
+13 
-19 MNRCISPGWRLA
+19 SPGWRLA

-69 TIPILLMGVGALS
+69 TIPILLMGLGALS

-92 AGGVWLGVVLIGFAC
+92 AGGVWLGVALIALAC
-107 ASRIGAQHAWV
+107 VSRIGAQHAWL

-127 IGIAM
+127 VGIAM

-137 PGFVKTHFATRI
+137 PGFVKAHFATHI
-149 GGSMGVYSTSIM
+149 GSAMGVYSTSIM

-167 SVVAPFAAARWGWL
+167 SVVAPFAAVRWGWL
-181 AALAGWVL
+181 AALAGWAL
-189 PAALAALA
+189 PAAVAALA
-197 WPLASRDGDAP
+197 WPLASRGGDALAAGP
-208 APGAALP
+208 ASASAAQ
-215 AWAAASTSM
+215 
-224 AHARPS
+224 PS
-230 RSPRAWRLAVFFGI
+230 RSPRAWRLALFFGI

-265 SPTAAGGLLG
+265 SPTAAGSLLG

-306 ASLLAGLL
+306 ASLFIGLL
-314 VMLAAPQALALPA
+314 VMLAAPEALALPA

-387 LSPAWVAM
+387 LTPAWVAM
-395 ACLCVVLFA
+395 ACLCVALFA

-409 APKFARR
+409 APRLARH
-416 VAGA
+416 VARA

>member
-1 MKTHDTPTAVSR
+1 
-13 TDTEDS
+13 
-19 MNRCISPGWRLA
+19 MNRFTSPGWRLA

-69 TIPILLMGVGALS
+69 TIPILLMGLGALS

-92 AGGVWLGVVLIGFAC
+92 AGGVWLGVALIGLAC
-107 ASRIGAQHAWV
+107 VSRIGAQHAWL

-127 IGIAM
+127 VGIAM

-137 PGFVKTHFATRI
+137 PGFVKAHFATRV
-149 GGSMGVYSTSIM
+149 GGAMGVYSTSIM

-181 AALAGWVL
+181 AALAGWAV
-189 PAALAALA
+189 PAAVAALA
-197 WPLASRDGDAP
+197 WPLASRGGDALAAGP
-208 APGAALP
+208 AS
-215 AWAAASTSM
+215 ASTGQ
-224 AHARPS
+224 PS
-230 RSPRAWRLAVFFGI
+230 RSPRAWRLALFFGI

-265 SPTAAGGLLG
+265 SPTAAGSLLG

-306 ASLLAGLL
+306 ASLFVGLL
-314 VMLAAPQALALPA
+314 VMLAAPEALALPA

-366 GYLIAGLFPFAA
+366 GYLVAGLFPFAA

-387 LSPAWVAM
+387 LTPAWIAM

-409 APKFARR
+409 APRLARQ
-416 VAGA
+416 VARA

>member
-1 MKTHDTPTAVSR
+1 
-13 TDTEDS
+13 
-19 MNRCISPGWRLA
+19 MNRFTSPGWRLA
-31 AIVLVGLNLRP
+31 VIVLVGLNLRP

-49 LLDMIQRATG
+49 LLDMIQRTTG

-69 TIPILLMGVGALS
+69 TIPILLMGLGALG

-92 AGGVWLGVVLIGFAC
+92 AGGVWLGVALIGLAC
-107 ASRIGAQHAWV
+107 ASRIGARHAWL

-127 IGIAM
+127 VGIAM

-137 PGFVKTHFATRI
+137 PGFVKAHFATRI
-149 GGSMGVYSTSIM
+149 GGAMGVYSTSIM

-181 AALAGWVL
+181 AALAGWAL
-189 PAALAALA
+189 PAAVAALA
-197 WPLASRDGDAP
+197 WPLASRGGDGF
-208 APGAALP
+208 AAGP
-215 AWAAASTSM
+215 VSTSN
-224 AHARPS
+224 ARPS
-230 RSPRAWRLAVFFGI
+230 RSARAWRLALFFGI

-265 SPTAAGGLLG
+265 SPTAAGSLLG
-275 GVTLAEVVAGLTISA
+275 GVTLAEVIAGLTISA

-306 ASLLAGLL
+306 ASLFAGLL
-314 VMLAAPQALALPA
+314 AMLAAPDAFALPA

-366 GYLIAGLFPFAA
+366 GYLVAGLFPFAA
-378 GVVRQHLAD
+378 GLVRQHLAD
-387 LSPAWVAM
+387 LTPAWIAM
-395 ACLCVVLFA
+395 ACLCVALFA

-409 APKFARR
+409 APRLARQTAR
-416 VAGA
+416 A

>member
-1 MKTHDTPTAVSR
+1 MTEVSC
-13 TDTEDS
+13 TDIEGHS
-19 MNRCISPGWRLA
+19 IMNRFTSPGWRLA
-31 AIVLVGLNLRP
+31 AVVLVGLNLRP
-42 ALAAVGP
+42 ALAAIGP
-49 LLDMIQRATG
+49 LLDMIQRTTG
-59 IGDGAASLLT
+59 IADGAASLLT
-69 TIPILLMGVGALS
+69 TIPILLMGLGALG
-82 ARRLQRVTGI
+82 ARRLQRVTGM
-92 AGGVWLGVVLIGFAC
+92 AGGVWLGVVLIGLAC
-107 ASRIGAQHAWV
+107 ASRLGARHAWL

-137 PGFVKTHFATRI
+137 PGFVKAHFAART
-149 GGSMGVYSTSIM
+149 GGAMGVYSTSIM

-181 AALAGWVL
+181 VALAGWAL
-189 PAALAALA
+189 PAAVAALA
-197 WPLASRDGDAP
+197 WPLASRGGDAP
-208 APGAALP
+208 ASGPVS
-215 AWAAASTSM
+215 ASPVQ
-224 AHARPS
+224 ARPS
-230 RSPRAWRLAVFFGI
+230 RSPRAWRLAMFFGI

-265 SPTAAGGLLG
+265 SPTAAGSLLG
-275 GVTLAEVVAGLTISA
+275 GVTLAEVVAGLAISA

-306 ASLLAGLL
+306 ASLFVGLL
-314 VMLAAPQALALPA
+314 VMLAAPDALAMPA

-349 AATPADAA
+349 AATPADVA

-378 GVVRQHLAD
+378 GIVRQHLAD
-387 LSPAWVAM
+387 LAPAWIAM

-409 APKFARR
+409 APRFARHIAR
-416 VAGA
+416 A

>member
-1 MKTHDTPTAVSR
+1 
-13 TDTEDS
+13 
-19 MNRCISPGWRLA
+19 MNRFTSPGWRLA

-42 ALAAVGP
+42 ALAAIGP

-69 TIPILLMGVGALS
+69 TIPILLMGLGALS

-92 AGGVWLGVVLIGFAC
+92 AGGVWLGVALIGFAC
-107 ASRIGAQHAWV
+107 ASRIGAQHAWL

-127 IGIAM
+127 LGIAM

-137 PGFVKTHFATRI
+137 PGFVKAHFATRI
-149 GGSMGVYSTSIM
+149 GGAMGVYSTSIM

-167 SVVAPFAAARWGWL
+167 SVVAPLAAARWGWL
-181 AALAGWVL
+181 VALAGWAL
-189 PAALAALA
+189 PAAVAALA
-197 WPLASRDGDAP
+197 WPLASRGGDALVSRP
-208 APGAALP
+208 
-215 AWAAASTSM
+215 TSGSM
-224 AHARPS
+224 VQARPS
-230 RSPRAWRLAVFFGI
+230 RSPRAWRLAMFFGI

-265 SPTAAGGLLG
+265 SPTAAGSLLG
-275 GVTLAEVVAGLTISA
+275 GVTLAEVVAGLAISA

-314 VMLAAPQALALPA
+314 VMLAAPEALALPA
-327 ALLLGAGIGALF
+327 ALLMGAGIGALF

-378 GVVRQHLAD
+378 GIVRQHLAD

-409 APKFARR
+409 APQFARR
-416 VAGA
+416 VARA

>member
-1 MKTHDTPTAVSR
+1 
-13 TDTEDS
+13 
-19 MNRCISPGWRLA
+19 MNRFTSPGWRLA

-69 TIPILLMGVGALS
+69 TIPILLMGLGALS

-92 AGGVWLGVVLIGFAC
+92 AGGVWLGVALIGLAC
-107 ASRIGAQHAWV
+107 VSRVGAQHAWL

-127 IGIAM
+127 VGIAM

-137 PGFVKTHFATRI
+137 PGFVKAHFATRI
-149 GGSMGVYSTSIM
+149 GGAMGVYSTSIM

-181 AALAGWVL
+181 AALAGWAL
-189 PAALAALA
+189 PAAVAALA
-197 WPLASRDGDAP
+197 WPLASRG
-208 APGAALP
+208 GNMLAAGP
-215 AWAAASTSM
+215 TS
-224 AHARPS
+224 ATHARPS
-230 RSPRAWRLAVFFGI
+230 RSPRAWRLALFFGI

-265 SPTAAGGLLG
+265 SPTAAGSLLG

-306 ASLLAGLL
+306 AALFVGLL
-314 VMLAAPQALALPA
+314 VMLAAPEALALPA
-327 ALLLGAGIGALF
+327 ALLMGAGIGALF

-357 SLTGFVQGV
+357 SLTGFVQGI

-378 GVVRQHLAD
+378 GIVRQHLAD
-387 LSPAWVAM
+387 LTPAWVAM
-395 ACLCVVLFA
+395 ACLCVALFA

-409 APKFARR
+409 APRLARR
-416 VAGA
+416 VASA